1 MATEY
6 RLTLAGSTPAEQV
19 AERALP
25 VPDERPT
32 GTPRLL
38 AADLY
43 DRYGFEV
50 TVRTGENGYFDAESD
65 SGMWEWE
72 PPTYVAVTFRMGQ
85 DADPDR
91 APADMLQIVRR
102 VLQTGPEDAA
112 LVLNGNWLLLT
123 RHDGVLTK
131 HRRDAWWKTYPA
143 ADDLI
148 PG

>member
-6 RLTLAGSTPAEQV
+6 RLTLAGNTPVVQV

-25 VPDERPT
+25 EPAERPI
-32 GTPRLL
+32 GSPDLL

-50 TVRTGENGYFDAESD
+50 TIRAGRDGYFDAESD
-65 SGMWEWE
+65 GGMWEWE
-72 PPTYVAVTFRMGQ
+72 PAEYVATTFRMEK
-85 DADPDR
+85 DADTDR
-91 APADMLQIVRR
+91 APVAMLLAVRR

-123 RHDGVLTK
+123 RSAGVLVK
-131 HRRDAWWKTYPA
+131 HRRDSWWKTYAA

-148 PG
+148 RE